1 VARYQIVPERSRV
14 WIDARSN
21 VHPIHS
27 STDGL
32 EGFID
37 LDGVQTIRRDE
48 GAAVPGPVHV
58 GKNPSGKLS
67 LRVDRL
73 SSGNRFEDRELHK
86 RVNVRRY
93 PTIDGVLT
101 GMKPAGT
108 DGRYTVKGDVAF
120 RGVTRPCEDEMTV
133 TPVDER
139 TIRLEGRST
148 FDIRDFGM
156 EPPRILMLRV
166 EPAVEVR
173 VEIVATKEG

>member
-1 VARYQIVPERSRV
+1 MTRYHIVPERSRV

-21 VHPIHS
+21 LHPIHS
-27 STDGL
+27 TTDGL

-37 LDGVQTIRRDE
+37 LDGKM
-48 GAAVPGPVHV
+48 GADAQGAGLVNV
-58 GKNPSGKLS
+58 GEHPAGKLS

-73 SSGNRFEDRELHK
+73 SSGNRFEDRELHR
-86 RVNVRRY
+86 RVDARRY

-101 GMKPAGT
+101 GMKPVGT
-108 DGRYTVKGDVAF
+108 DGRYKVTGDVAF
-120 RGVTRPCEDEMTV
+120 RGVSRPCEDEMSV
-133 TPVDER
+133 TSVDDS

-156 EPPRILMLRV
+156 EPPRILVLRV
-166 EPAVEVR
+166 EPDVVVR

>member
-1 VARYQIVPERSRV
+1 VARYHIVPERSRV

-21 VHPIHS
+21 VHPIQS

-37 LDGVQTIRRDE
+37 LDGHPDVDAD
-48 GAAVPGPVHV
+48 GAELVNV
-58 GKNPSGKLS
+58 GEKPSGKLS
-67 LRVDRL
+67 LRLDRL
-73 SSGNRFEDRELHK
+73 SSGNRLEDREMHK
-86 RVNVRRY
+86 RVDVRRY

-108 DGRYTVKGDVAF
+108 DGRFKVSGDLAF
-120 RGVTRPCEDEMTV
+120 RGVTRPCEDEMSV
-133 TPVDER
+133 TPVDDR
-139 TIRLEGRST
+139 TICLEGRST

-166 EPAVEVR
+166 EPDVVVR
-173 VEIVATKEG
+173 VEIIAMKEV